1 MLVITIKNHVPIK
14 SEKVKEEGLVQK
26 LRILF
31 VNFSVCLCKVYLYWS
46 INLVIFQVV
55 IASWKYNI
63 HGYLY
68 DIIFVIIFRFYG
80 SLH

>member
-14 SEKVKEEGLVQK
+14 SEKVKEENLVQK

-46 INLVIFQVV
+46 INLVIF
-55 IASWKYNI
+55 SNYSKLETL

-68 DIIFVIIFRFYG
+68 DVIFVIIFRFYG